1 MRAKKKGKKAKGTS
15 DKATLARVTDE
26 MAQPRVARSAA
37 IKTDKS
43 MSAQGGKPV

>member
-1 MRAKKKGKKAKGTS
+1 MRAKKKDKKAKETS

-26 MAQPRVARSAA
+26 MAQPRVAKSAA